1 MAGATAT
8 LLTCWDG
15 TGADIVNVYAKP
27 VQKVKPSK
35 PNLTTFKLARAGD
48 DWKITRRT
56 PGKPC

>member
-1 MAGATAT
+1 
-8 LLTCWDG
+8 
-15 TGADIVNVYAKP
+15 
-27 VQKVKPSK
+27 VKPSK